1 MLPLILGVLGVAAT
15 GVYTVGSHAA
25 IKDIKDEIEGI
36 NDSAERLTYETKQL
50 IKDTND
56 KLDKVYEI
64 AVNQKKYIYQTTLK
78 KAVDVTKKMKIKH
91 DDIELKNEIVAISNN
106 IDSVERA
113 ILPQVAN
120 VAAIGLASA
129 ISSSVGLAGGILGT
143 TIVGVAVTFKLDE
156 AKEQYAKIKA
166 ECEMAKTECTKKN
179 NVTRQIA
186 DTVNVITGLN
196 ELTKKSVDNVEE
208 ILSKKGNNEENWTA
222 REKES
227 VWIMSNLVKALS
239 DIINSNILT
248 EKGNMSTEYENKI
261 KKQKEVMISK
271 GYSIPTK
278 ITIE

>member
-15 GVYTVGSHAA
+15 GVYTVGSHMA

-56 KLDKVYEI
+56 RLDKVYEI
-64 AVNQKKYIYQTTLK
+64 AVNQKESIYRTTLK
-78 KAVDVTKKMKIKH
+78 KAENVTKKIKIKH

-208 ILSKKGNNEENWTA
+208 ILSKKGNNMENWTA
-222 REKES
+222 REKEA
-227 VWIMSNLVKALS
+227 VGTMFNLVKALS
-239 DIINSNILT
+239 DIINSNVVT
-248 EKGNMSTEYENKI
+248 EKGNMSSESVSYTHLTL
-261 KKQKEVMISK
+261 
-271 GYSIPTK
+271 PT
-278 ITIE
+278 T

>member
-227 VWIMSNLVKALS
+227 VWIMNNLVKALS
-239 DIINSNILT
+239 DIINSNIVT

>member
-1 MLPLILGVLGVAAT
+1 
-15 GVYTVGSHAA
+15 
-25 IKDIKDEIEGI
+25 
-36 NDSAERLTYETKQL
+36 
-50 IKDTND
+50 
-56 KLDKVYEI
+56 
-64 AVNQKKYIYQTTLK
+64 
-78 KAVDVTKKMKIKH
+78 
-91 DDIELKNEIVAISNN
+91 
-106 IDSVERA
+106 
-113 ILPQVAN
+113 
-120 VAAIGLASA
+120 
-129 ISSSVGLAGGILGT
+129 
-143 TIVGVAVTFKLDE
+143 
-156 AKEQYAKIKA
+156 
-166 ECEMAKTECTKKN
+166 MAKTECTKKN

-239 DIINSNILT
+239 DIINSNIVT

>member
-64 AVNQKKYIYQTTLK
+64 AVNQKKNIYQTTLK

-129 ISSSVGLAGGILGT
+129 ISSSVGLAGEILGT

-239 DIINSNILT
+239 DIINSNIVT

>member
-15 GVYTVGSHAA
+15 GVYTVESHIA
-25 IKDIKDEIEGI
+25 IKEIKDEIEGI

-64 AVNQKKYIYQTTLK
+64 AVYQKKYIYQTTLK

-239 DIINSNILT
+239 DIINSNIVT

>member
-36 NDSAERLTYETKQL
+36 NDSAERLKYETKQL

-113 ILPQVAN
+113 VLPQVAN

-239 DIINSNILT
+239 DIINSNIVT

>member
-208 ILSKKGNNEENWTA
+208 ILSKKGNNEENWTT

-239 DIINSNILT
+239 DIINSNIVT

>member
-129 ISSSVGLAGGILGT
+129 ISSSVGLAGVILGT

-239 DIINSNILT
+239 DIINSNIVT

>member
-25 IKDIKDEIEGI
+25 IKAIKDEIEGI

>member
-239 DIINSNILT
+239 DIINSNIVT

-278 ITIE
+278 NTIE

>member
-15 GVYTVGSHAA
+15 GVYTVESHIA
-25 IKDIKDEIEGI
+25 IKEIKDEIEGI

-239 DIINSNILT
+239 DIINSNIVT

>member
-186 DTVNVITGLN
+186 DTVNVITVLN

-239 DIINSNILT
+239 DIINSNIVT

>member
-56 KLDKVYEI
+56 KLDKLYEI

-239 DIINSNILT
+239 DIINSNIVT

>member
-64 AVNQKKYIYQTTLK
+64 AVNQKKNIYQTTLK

-239 DIINSNILT
+239 DIINSNIVT

>member
-91 DDIELKNEIVAISNN
+91 DDIELKNEIVSNSNN

-239 DIINSNILT
+239 DIINSNIVT

>member
-156 AKEQYAKIKA
+156 AKEKYAKIKA

-239 DIINSNILT
+239 DIINSNIVT

>member
-15 GVYTVGSHAA
+15 GVYTVESHIA
-25 IKDIKDEIEGI
+25 IKEIKDEIEGI

-156 AKEQYAKIKA
+156 AKEQYAKIKT

-239 DIINSNILT
+239 DIINSNIVT

>member
-239 DIINSNILT
+239 DIINSNIVT

-261 KKQKEVMISK
+261 KKRKEVMISK

>member
-15 GVYTVGSHAA
+15 GVYTVESHIA
-25 IKDIKDEIEGI
+25 IKEIKDEIEGI

-64 AVNQKKYIYQTTLK
+64 AVNQKESIYRTTLK
-78 KAVDVTKKMKIKH
+78 KAENVTKKIKIKH

-166 ECEMAKTECTKKN
+166 ECEMAKTECTKKK

-208 ILSKKGNNEENWTA
+208 ILSKKGNNMENWTE
-222 REKES
+222 REKEG

-239 DIINSNILT
+239 DIINSNIVT

>member
-36 NDSAERLTYETKQL
+36 NESAERLTYETKQL

-239 DIINSNILT
+239 DIINSNIVT

>member
-15 GVYTVGSHAA
+15 GGYTVGSHAA

-239 DIINSNILT
+239 DIINSNIVT

>member
-113 ILPQVAN
+113 VLPQVAN

-239 DIINSNILT
+239 DIINSNIVT

>member
-129 ISSSVGLAGGILGT
+129 IRSSVGLAGGILGT

-239 DIINSNILT
+239 DIINSNIVT

>member
-15 GVYTVGSHAA
+15 GVYTVGSHVA

-239 DIINSNILT
+239 DIINSNIVT

>member
-15 GVYTVGSHAA
+15 GVYTVESHIA
-25 IKDIKDEIEGI
+25 IKEIKDEIEGI

-120 VAAIGLASA
+120 VVAIGLASA

-239 DIINSNILT
+239 DIINSNIVT

>member
-15 GVYTVGSHAA
+15 GVYTVESHIA
-25 IKDIKDEIEGI
+25 IKEIKDEIEGI

-186 DTVNVITGLN
+186 DTVNVIIGLN

-239 DIINSNILT
+239 DIINSNIVT

>member
-15 GVYTVGSHAA
+15 GVYTVESHIA
-25 IKDIKDEIEGI
+25 IKEIKDEIEGI

-64 AVNQKKYIYQTTLK
+64 AVNQKESIYRTTLK

-239 DIINSNILT
+239 DIINSNIIT

>member
-143 TIVGVAVTFKLDE
+143 TIVGVVVTFKLDE

-239 DIINSNILT
+239 DIINSNIVT

>member
-91 DDIELKNEIVAISNN
+91 DDIELKNEIIAISNN

-239 DIINSNILT
+239 DIINSNIVT

>member
-91 DDIELKNEIVAISNN
+91 DDIELKNEIVPISNN

-239 DIINSNILT
+239 DIINSNIVT